1 MTSKAN
7 KVPLFCHRFDRKI
20 IKRYGKTNT
29 ISFERTSGRQKGTMG
44 VEKKKKK
51 RGWEKRERNGAEN
64 VYAYLQSRLSSLGS
78 RFEGASLHSAD
89 HKANIQREGDRREGR
104 VDIVR
109 GVYTLCFGPFWRE
122 PVSLRACILWTRQP
136 PVHAREYNETKRN
149 ETKRRFVYGVVFMEW
164 PRVGVRSGRLFMD
177 ELYSESVG
185 HRRRRL
191 QISRLTFDR
200 VSRRAHEC
208 ALSIYREIKFSPI
221 SFNCT
226 LTELLLSGCLNWILF
241 HQLL

>member
-29 ISFERTSGRQKGTMG
+29 ISFERTSGRQKGMMG
-44 VEKKKKK
+44 VEKKKKKK

-149 ETKRRFVYGVVFMEW
+149 ETALCLWSRVYGMAEGW
-164 PRVGVRSGRLFMD
+164 STGRLFMD

-185 HRRRRL
+185 HHRRRL

-226 LTELLLSGCLNWILF
+226 LNYYYRGV
-241 HQLL
+241 

>member
-29 ISFERTSGRQKGTMG
+29 ISFERTSGRQKGMMG
-44 VEKKKKK
+44 VEKKKKKK

-164 PRVGVRSGRLFMD
+164 PRVGVRGDYLWTNYIPNRSATAGD
-177 ELYSESVG
+177 DYKY
-185 HRRRRL
+185 
-191 QISRLTFDR
+191 R
-200 VSRRAHEC
+200 VSPSIVSPGVHTNARYPFTAKLNFRQS
-208 ALSIYREIKFSPI
+208 AL
-221 SFNCT
+221 T
-226 LTELLLSGCLNWILF
+226 VL
-241 HQLL
+241 

>member
-29 ISFERTSGRQKGTMG
+29 ISFERTSGRQKGMMG
-44 VEKKKKK
+44 VEKKKKKK

-149 ETKRRFVYGVVFMEW
+149 ETALCLWSRVYGMAEGWSTVGATIYGRIIFRIGW
-164 PRVGVRSGRLFMD
+164 PPPATITNIASHLRSCLQACTPMRVIHLPR
-177 ELYSESVG
+177 
-185 HRRRRL
+185 
-191 QISRLTFDR
+191 
-200 VSRRAHEC
+200 
-208 ALSIYREIKFSPI
+208 
-221 SFNCT
+221 N
-226 LTELLLSGCLNWILF
+226 
-241 HQLL
+241 

>member
-149 ETKRRFVYGVVFMEW
+149 ETALCLWSRVYGMAEGWSMVGATIYGRIIFRIGRPPPATITNIASHLRSCLQACTRMRVIHL
-164 PRVGVRSGRLFMD
+164 PR
-177 ELYSESVG
+177 
-185 HRRRRL
+185 
-191 QISRLTFDR
+191 
-200 VSRRAHEC
+200 
-208 ALSIYREIKFSPI
+208 
-221 SFNCT
+221 N
-226 LTELLLSGCLNWILF
+226 
-241 HQLL
+241 

>member
-44 VEKKKKK
+44 VEKKKKKK

-149 ETKRRFVYGVVFMEW
+149 ETALCLWSRVYGMAEGWSTVGATIYGRIIFRIGRPPPATITNIASHLRSCLQACTRMRVIHL
-164 PRVGVRSGRLFMD
+164 PR
-177 ELYSESVG
+177 
-185 HRRRRL
+185 
-191 QISRLTFDR
+191 
-200 VSRRAHEC
+200 
-208 ALSIYREIKFSPI
+208 
-221 SFNCT
+221 N
-226 LTELLLSGCLNWILF
+226 
-241 HQLL
+241 

>member
-29 ISFERTSGRQKGTMG
+29 ISFERTSGRQKGMMG

-149 ETKRRFVYGVVFMEW
+149 GALFMESCLW
-164 PRVGVRSGRLFMD
+164 NGRGLEYGRGDYLWTNYIPNRSATAGD
-177 ELYSESVG
+177 DYKY
-185 HRRRRL
+185 
-191 QISRLTFDR
+191 R
-200 VSRRAHEC
+200 VSPSIVSPGVHTNARYPFTAKLNFRQS
-208 ALSIYREIKFSPI
+208 AL
-221 SFNCT
+221 T
-226 LTELLLSGCLNWILF
+226 VL
-241 HQLL
+241 

>member
-44 VEKKKKK
+44 VEKKKKKK

-149 ETKRRFVYGVVFMEW
+149 ETALCLWSRVYGMAEGWSMVGATIYGRIIFRIGW
-164 PRVGVRSGRLFMD
+164 PPPATITNIASHLRSCLQACTRMRVIHLPR
-177 ELYSESVG
+177 
-185 HRRRRL
+185 
-191 QISRLTFDR
+191 
-200 VSRRAHEC
+200 
-208 ALSIYREIKFSPI
+208 
-221 SFNCT
+221 N
-226 LTELLLSGCLNWILF
+226 
-241 HQLL
+241 